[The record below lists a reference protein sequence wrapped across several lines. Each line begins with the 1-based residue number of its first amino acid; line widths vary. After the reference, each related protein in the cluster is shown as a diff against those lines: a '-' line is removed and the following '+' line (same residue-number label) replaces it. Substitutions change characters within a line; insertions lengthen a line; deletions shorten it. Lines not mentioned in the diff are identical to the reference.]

1 MNKLNLRYNTQM
13 EITER
18 IIIEQLKR
26 GNEEAYKYLYRHH
39 YALLCHIAREYVG
52 DDFLAETLV
61 GDVVFHLWEVHETLD
76 IQVSLRSYL
85 VRAVRNH
92 CMDYLS
98 SKKERTE
105 VAFSSIPEEGEM
117 RYLLSD
123 DYPWE
128 VCWNMNWKKKFIM
141 PSGICRKFAGKF
153 LSKVVSRGKN
163 TKKSLQ
169 S

>member
-1 MNKLNLRYNTQM
+1 VPANVPPIPASIVGDVGSKNPPGTSLELRLPPIIGKCLNKLNLRYNTQM

-52 DDFLAETLV
+52 DDFLAEMLV
-61 GDVVFHLWEVHETLD
+61 GDVIFHLWEVHETLD

-123 DYPWE
+123 DYPL
-128 VCWNMNWKKKFIM
+128 
-141 PSGICRKFAGKF
+141 G
-153 LSKVVSRGKN
+153 
-163 TKKSLQ
+163 SLLEH
-169 S
+169 

>member
-105 VAFSSIPEEGEM
+105 VAFSAIPEDAGSLPESFYQKPFRREKIRRN
-117 RYLLSD
+117 RYRAE
-123 DYPWE
+123 YF
-128 VCWNMNWKKKFIM
+128 C
-141 PSGICRKFAGKF
+141 
-153 LSKVVSRGKN
+153 
-163 TKKSLQ
+163 
-169 S
+169 

>member
-1 MNKLNLRYNTQM
+1 M

-26 GNEEAYKYLYRHH
+26 GNEEAYKHLYRHH
-39 YALLCHIAREYVG
+39 YALLCHVAREYVG

-61 GDVVFHLWEVHETLD
+61 GDVIFHLWEVRAELD

-92 CMDYLS
+92 CMDYLG

-105 VAFSSIPEEGEM
+105 VAFSAIPEEGEM

-123 DYPWE
+123 DYRWV
-128 VCWNMNWKKKFIM
+128 VCWSMSWRKKFTRPFIIYRR
-141 PSGICRKFAGKF
+141 SAEKF
-153 LSKVVSRGKN
+153 S
-163 TKKSLQ
+163 
-169 S
+169 

>member
-1 MNKLNLRYNTQM
+1 M

-61 GDVVFHLWEVHETLD
+61 GDVIFHLWEIHEALD

-105 VAFSSIPEEGEM
+105 VAFSSTLIPQH
-117 RYLLSD
+117 
-123 DYPWE
+123 
-128 VCWNMNWKKKFIM
+128 N
-141 PSGICRKFAGKF
+141 
-153 LSKVVSRGKN
+153 
-163 TKKSLQ
+163 
-169 S
+169 

>member
-18 IIIEQLKR
+18 IIIEQLKQ

-105 VAFSSIPEEGEM
+105 VAF
-117 RYLLSD
+117 LLFR
-123 DYPWE
+123 
-128 VCWNMNWKKKFIM
+128 KKERCV
-141 PSGICRKFAGKF
+141 ICSLTIILGKFAG
-153 LSKVVSRGKN
+153 
-163 TKKSLQ
+163 T
-169 S
+169 

>member
-1 MNKLNLRYNTQM
+1 M

-98 SKKERTE
+98 SKKERTAESTEPATIGE
-105 VAFSSIPEEGEM
+105 VNYEAWVYPYFTA
-117 RYLLSD
+117 YLKD
-123 DYPWE
+123 GK
-128 VCWNMNWKKKFIM
+128 VATWKQTQW
-141 PSGICRKFAGKF
+141 
-153 LSKVVSRGKN
+153 VVKDAPVKAIEAYNNR
-163 TKKSLQ
+163 
-169 S
+169 

>member
-1 MNKLNLRYNTQM
+1 M

-61 GDVVFHLWEVHETLD
+61 GDVIFHLWEIHEALD

-117 RYLLSD
+117 RFCSRTITL
-123 DYPWE
+123 WE
-128 VCWNMNWKKKFIM
+128 VCWNMNWRKKFIM
-141 PSGICRKFAGKF
+141 PSGICRKSAGKF
-153 LSKVVSRGKN
+153 LSKVVSKGKN
-163 TKKSLQ
+163 TKKLLQ

>member
-1 MNKLNLRYNTQM
+1 M

-18 IIIEQLKR
+18 IIIEQLKQ

-85 VRAVRNH
+85 VRAVQNQ
-92 CMDYLS
+92 
-98 SKKERTE
+98 KN
-105 VAFSSIPEEGEM
+105 
-117 RYLLSD
+117 LSD
-123 DYPWE
+123 DHFQSHTC
-128 VCWNMNWKKKFIM
+128 VSV
-141 PSGICRKFAGKF
+141 SG
-153 LSKVVSRGKN
+153 
-163 TKKSLQ
+163 Q

>member
-1 MNKLNLRYNTQM
+1 M

-61 GDVVFHLWEVHETLD
+61 GDVIFHLWEIHEALD

-105 VAFSSIPEEGEM
+105 VA
-117 RYLLSD
+117 
-123 DYPWE
+123 
-128 VCWNMNWKKKFIM
+128 
-141 PSGICRKFAGKF
+141 
-153 LSKVVSRGKN
+153 
-163 TKKSLQ
+163 
-169 S
+169 